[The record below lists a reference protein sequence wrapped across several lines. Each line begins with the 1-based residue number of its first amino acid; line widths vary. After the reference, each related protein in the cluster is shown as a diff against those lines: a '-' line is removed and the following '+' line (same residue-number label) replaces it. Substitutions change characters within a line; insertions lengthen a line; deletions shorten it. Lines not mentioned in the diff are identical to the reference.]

1 MLRRPEG
8 PPQFFTFIYNSQSM
22 KSLFALVLTISISL
36 SSYAAS
42 VDTISV
48 ESPSMKRGIKCVVI
62 TPSTSLQNKDKKFP
76 TTYLLHGYG
85 GWYANWIIRVPE
97 LKEQAD
103 QYQMII
109 VCPDGKNNWYLDSP
123 VNDSIKFETF
133 VGAELPAFIDAH
145 YPTINNRKAR
155 AITGLSMG
163 GHGGL
168 FLGFRHAETFGA
180 CGSMSGAADI
190 RPFKKNWELASI
202 VGDTVNHLDHW
213 DKYSVINVVENKPTD
228 ALAIIID
235 CGTEDFFYEVNKQLH
250 EKLLSLKIKHDFII
264 RPGKHEWA
272 YWKNSIRY
280 QLLFFADYFNKP

>member
-1 MLRRPEG
+1 
-8 PPQFFTFIYNSQSM
+8 M
-22 KSLFALVLTISISL
+22 KSLFALVLTISISF
-36 SSYAAS
+36 SAFAAS

-48 ESPSMKRGIKCVVI
+48 ESPSMKKAIKCVVI
-62 TPSTSLQNKDKKFP
+62 TPSSGLQNKDKKFP

-103 QYQMII
+103 LYQMII

-133 VGAELPAFIDAH
+133 VGVELPAFIDAH
-145 YPTINNRKAR
+145 YPTISNRKAR

-168 FLGFRHAETFGA
+168 FLGFRHSETFGA

-202 VGDTVNHLDHW
+202 VGDTINHLDNW
-213 DKYSVINVVENKPTD
+213 DKYSVINVVDNKPTD
-228 ALAIIID
+228 ILAIIID
-235 CGTEDFFYEVNKQLH
+235 CGSEDFFYEVNKQLH
-250 EKLLSLKIKHDFII
+250 EKLLTLKIKHDFIV
-264 RPGKHEWA
+264 RPGKHEWP

-280 QLLFFADYFNKP
+280 QLLFFSDYFNKP